1 MAIEEVRDRL
11 NRAAK
16 ALEVGGVPYAIVGGN
31 AVAEWVGRVD
41 KAAVRFTRGVYV
53 LLRRAEFERAIAA
66 MEAAGVVYN
75 ETSDVHMFLDG
86 PNAGPRD
93 AVHVVFAREI
103 VREGEALPAPDV
115 SDSEPADGFQVLALE
130 ALVRTKLT
138 AFQRKDQTHLDDLI
152 DVGLVDSGWLRRF
165 PKPLAERLHALLENR
180 E

>member
-1 MAIEEVRDRL
+1 
-11 NRAAK
+11 
-16 ALEVGGVPYAIVGGN
+16 
-31 AVAEWVGRVD
+31 
-41 KAAVRFTRGVYV
+41 
-53 LLRRAEFERAIAA
+53 
-66 MEAAGVVYN
+66 
-75 ETSDVHMFLDG
+75 MFLDG

-93 AVHVVFAREI
+93 AVHVVFAGEI
-103 VREGEALPAPDV
+103 VREAEALPAPDV